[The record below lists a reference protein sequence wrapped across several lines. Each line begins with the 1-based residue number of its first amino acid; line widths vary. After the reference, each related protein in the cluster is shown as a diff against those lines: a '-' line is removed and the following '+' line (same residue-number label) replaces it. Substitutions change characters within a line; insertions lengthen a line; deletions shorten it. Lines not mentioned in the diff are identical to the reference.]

1 MLIQKIVIR
10 GEQQPPASVSR
21 PPEDQTVLKKS
32 YRIGA
37 SVRGGA
43 EPHIIDLQPDDLLEL
58 EFEDNTLWFSNA
70 DHLAELYPEAVAQS
84 RTADG
89 AFELPTVLPSDGA
102 ERGIVGDIA
111 LKALNIFV
119 KKQVQGKVHELATD
133 LEKKQLQDY
142 SGLFQL
148 RRDFSFQEYVPTLT
162 STPHLLFL
170 HGTASSTLGSF
181 GGLIGTDIWTFI
193 EQHYGQQ
200 VLTFQHE
207 TLTKNPLQNAFKLVE
222 KLPNNFEL
230 HIISHSR
237 GGLVG
242 DILSRFSHSDNE
254 RYRGFDDNEIA
265 YLEKTSRQNDIEWI
279 IRLQEALHNKRITV
293 SKFVRVACPA
303 SGTTLAS
310 KRLDT
315 LLNVTM
321 NLVGYGT
328 GVGAN
333 PFYAGFKNLIAAAID
348 SKNEV
353 DVLPGLEAMN
363 PRSPFIKVLNSPA
376 TQVLVNS
383 PVHVVSG
390 NCKIKPDLKALL
402 IIVSKL
408 FYLEDNDLVV
418 NTHAMYQGAKRA
430 DTLVQY
436 FFDEIGEVDH
446 FNYFKNERT
455 RKAIQAALAARPDTL
470 APGFSQMLQE
480 SIVSGDR
487 QAWTERE
494 DGRLYTDTV
503 TGEKPI
509 VVLLPGIMGS
519 NLSKGNKEL
528 WINYW
533 RMLWGKL
540 ISLDIDNEGV
550 EALSVVKTSY
560 GALKRYLSE
569 KYDVVVFPFDWRK
582 SLTDTA
588 SLFNDKIQALLTENQ
603 PIKIIAH
610 SMGGVMIRDFILQHP
625 ATWQKLNRSSGFRL
639 LFLGSPLGGSF
650 RIPAVLCGRDAIINK
665 LSRVD
670 IIHDEK
676 ELIEVFSKF
685 PGLLNLLPLTTDPD
699 NDFAKLSTWK
709 KLSAPLGAWPLP
721 QENDLHQF
729 QQYRETTLKGLD
741 QIDYSNMVYIA
752 GKDTSTPCGYR
763 VEETSTGEKELVF
776 VSTGE
781 GDQSVTWDSGIPRK
795 MIENGTVYYVPVTHG
810 ALANEP
816 KIFGGIGELLAQG
829 VTHSLS
835 KNRPMVR
842 SQEKRFRAPETY
854 DFDLSPQGVE
864 KTILGLTSQSTPLA
878 TELPMRV
885 SVSNGDLRYARYP
898 VLAGH
903 FLHDGILYA
912 EKAIDQYLH
921 GALAERHQ
929 LGLYPGEVGTSELL
943 TSSEEFKG
951 AIIVGLGK
959 FGALTAFQLTQTVE
973 QGVTRY
979 LLSRTSGLSA
989 DRYSGASSE
998 RIGLSS
1004 LVIACGYGGL
1014 TIESSVRAIIQG
1026 VVNANHKLKKLHGE
1040 GMRGV
1045 EVIEFIELYED
1056 SALGCFYS
1064 LRKIEN
1070 DENKSLHISVSPRRI
1085 RSLLGSRKRLPTE
1098 ASENWWKKLTVQL
1111 VHRKDG
1117 ADTIRCLQFSA
1128 STGGAREE
1136 QRELYSSTAIVEQL
1150 IDQIS
1155 TDRQWTPAL
1164 ARTVYELLIP
1174 NDFKEELKKQGNI
1187 NWILDKYTAS
1197 YPWELLQDSAMNAK
1211 PLCVNAG
1218 MIRQL
1223 TTQEYRV
1230 RIKAV
1235 VQNNALVIGDPNL
1248 KGFIGQLPGA
1258 LEEGRRVSE
1267 ILTRN
1272 GYGTTAVLQGHP
1284 SEIVPALF
1292 SADYKVIHLAGHGVF
1307 DEKSPES
1314 SGMVI
1319 GENVFLSTREICQ
1332 MSTVPELVFVNCCHL
1347 GKTDGVAEAYYR
1359 NRYKLAANIGVQLIE
1374 NGVKAVVV
1382 AGWAV
1387 DDAAAQDFASVFYEG
1402 MFAGYTFGEAVQR
1415 ARKVVY
1421 TKHTS
1426 NTWGAYQCY
1435 GDPFYQFRNTWK
1447 DEAPYQPEFVIAEQA
1462 EIELDNLSN
1471 KIETGQYEQ
1480 DDLMRQLL
1488 ALSEAVDAADIRN
1501 ATITGLEALIYANMC
1516 EYDKAVAK
1524 FESTLAMEE
1533 ASFTVSTLER
1543 YCNIRAKK
1551 HVRDFFT
1558 LQPRPTDSV
1567 AKMNQVIGDLEK
1579 LLAISP
1585 TAERHSLL
1593 GSALKRKA
1601 LVYTSKKQKM
1611 ANYVKAAAHYRQ
1623 AHLGRKNGYSA
1634 YSVTNWLEIESVLV
1648 LAGERHWGKTVPSKK
1663 ADYSL
1668 PTRIEAT
1675 QQLNDALEALTTPSD
1690 AMDYW
1695 GLVAVASLRLCLVI
1709 VHHEGDDSYQDDD
1722 EIFFLFKNLWHKA
1735 GSRGKKVAKIEH
1747 LELLLDALSLVKPG
1761 KVDTLIEKVESLK
1774 GELNRLL

>member
-1 MLIQKIVIR
+1 MPIQKIVIR
-10 GEQQPPASVSR
+10 GEQQPPASVGTA
-21 PPEDQTVLKKS
+21 PEDQTILKES

-37 SVRGGA
+37 SVRGSTTA
-43 EPHIIDLQPDDLLEL
+43 HTLTLDKDDLLEL
-58 EFEDNTLWFSNA
+58 RFEDNTVWFSNA
-70 DHLAELYPEAVAQS
+70 DHLAELYPEATAQN
-84 RTADG
+84 RAING
-89 AFELPTVLPSDGA
+89 AFVLPTALPSQEI
-102 ERGIVGDIA
+102 ERGMVGDIA

-119 KKQVQGKVHELATD
+119 KKQVQGKVQELASD

-148 RRDFSFQEYVPTLT
+148 RRDFSFQAYVPTLT

-181 GGLIGTDIWTFI
+181 GGLIGTDVWTFM

-200 VLTFQHE
+200 LLTFQHE
-207 TLTKNPLQNAFKLVE
+207 TLTKNPLQNAFELVE
-222 KLPNNFEL
+222 KLPNNIEL

-265 YLEKTSRQNDIEWI
+265 YLEKTGRQNDIEWI
-279 IRLQEALHNKRITV
+279 TRLQKELHDKRITV
-293 SKFVRVACPA
+293 SKFIRVACPA

-333 PFYAGFKNLIAAAID
+333 PFYAGFKNLIAAVID

-353 DVLPGLEAMN
+353 DILPGLEAMN
-363 PRSPFIKVLNSPA
+363 PTSPFIKVLNSPA
-376 TQVLVNS
+376 TQVLVNR
-383 PVHVVSG
+383 PIHIVSG
-390 NCKIKPDLKALL
+390 NCKIKLELKALL

-430 DTLVQY
+430 DRLVQY

-455 RKAIQAALAARPDTL
+455 RKAIQAALTAQPGTL

-494 DGRLYTDTV
+494 DGRLYTDTI

-519 NLSKGNKEL
+519 NLSQGNKEL

-533 RMLWGKL
+533 RLLWGKL
-540 ISLDIDNEGV
+540 VSLDIDNEDV

-560 GALKRYLSE
+560 GALKTYLSE

-582 SLTDTA
+582 SLTNTA
-588 SLFNDKIQALLTENQ
+588 SLFNDKISALLTENQ

-610 SMGGVMIRDFILQHP
+610 SMGGVMVRDFMLQHP
-625 ATWQKLNRSSGFRL
+625 ATWQKLNRSSEFRL
-639 LFLGSPLGGSF
+639 VFLGSPLQGSF

-665 LSRVD
+665 LSQVD
-670 IIHDEK
+670 IFHDKK
-676 ELIEVFSKF
+676 ELIEIFSKF
-685 PGLLNLLPLTTDPD
+685 PGLLNLLPLTTDPE

-709 KLSAPLGAWPLP
+709 KLSAPLGEWPLP
-721 QENDLHQF
+721 PESDLQQF
-729 QQYRETTLKGLD
+729 EQYREIVKKGLA
-741 QIDYSNMVYIA
+741 QIDYSNTVYIA
-752 GKDTSTPCGYR
+752 GKDTATPCGYR
-763 VEETSTGEKELVF
+763 IEKTSTGEKELVF

-781 GDQSVTWDSGIPRK
+781 GDQSVTWDSGIPKK
-795 MIENGTVYYVPVTHG
+795 MIEDGTVYYVPVTHG

-816 KIFGGIGELLAQG
+816 KIFGGIADLLAQG
-829 VTHSLS
+829 FTHSLS
-835 KNRPMVR
+835 KTRPTVR
-842 SQEKRFRAPETY
+842 SHEKLFRAPDTY
-854 DFDLSPQGVE
+854 DFDLSPLGVE
-864 KTILGLTSQSTPLA
+864 KTILGLTARETSVA
-878 TELPMRV
+878 TKLPMRV
-885 SVSNGDLRYARYP
+885 SVSNGDLCYARYP

-912 EKAIDQYLH
+912 EKAIDQYLE

-929 LGLYPGEVGTSELL
+929 LGLYPGEIGTSELL
-943 TSSEEFKG
+943 TSSQAFKG
-951 AIIVGLGK
+951 AIIIGLGK

-979 LLSRTSGLSA
+979 LLSRTSSLSA
-989 DRYSGASSE
+989 DYHVGASSE
-998 RIGLSS
+998 GIGISS

-1026 VVNANHKLKKLHGE
+1026 VVNANRKLKKLHGE
-1040 GMRGV
+1040 GVSGV

-1070 DENKSLHISVSPRRI
+1070 DENKSLHISVNPKQIRR
-1085 RSLLGSRKRLPTE
+1085 LLGSRKRLPTE
-1098 ASENWWKKLTVQL
+1098 ASENWWKKLTVKL
-1111 VHRKDG
+1111 VDREEMSEP
-1117 ADTIRCLQFSA
+1117 IRCLQFSA

-1155 TDRQWTPAL
+1155 THRQWTPAL

-1223 TTQEYRV
+1223 TTQDYRL

-1258 LEEGRRVSE
+1258 LEESRRVSE
-1267 ILTRN
+1267 ILTQN
-1272 GYGTTAVLQGHP
+1272 GYETTTVLQGHP
-1284 SEIVPALF
+1284 SEIIPALF
-1292 SADYKVIHLAGHGVF
+1292 SSDYKVIHLAGHGVF
-1307 DEKSPES
+1307 NEKAPES

-1347 GKTDGVAEAYYR
+1347 GKTDGVAEEYYR

-1402 MFAGYTFGEAVQR
+1402 MFAGYTFGQAVQQ

-1421 TKHTS
+1421 TKYTS

-1471 KIETGQYEQ
+1471 KVETGRYPQEA
-1480 DDLMRQLL
+1480 LMRQLL
-1488 ALSEAVDAADIRN
+1488 AVSEAVDQADIRN
-1501 ATITGLEALIYANMC
+1501 ASITGLEALIYANLC
-1516 EYDKAVAK
+1516 EYDLAVAK

-1533 ASFTVSTLER
+1533 ASFTVATLER
-1543 YCNIRAKK
+1543 YCNVRAKK

-1558 LQPRPTDSV
+1558 QQPRPTDSV
-1567 AKMNQVIGDLEK
+1567 TKMNQVIGDLEK

-1585 TAERHSLL
+1585 TAERYSLL

-1601 LVYTSKKQKM
+1601 LVCTSKKQKT
-1611 ANYVKAAAHYRQ
+1611 ANYVRAASQYRQ
-1623 AHLGRKNGYSA
+1623 AHMSQKSGYSA
-1634 YSVTNWLEIESVLV
+1634 YSITNWLEIESVLV
-1648 LAGERHWGKTVPSKK
+1648 LAEERHWGKLVRSKK
-1663 ADYSL
+1663 DQYPL
-1668 PTRIEAT
+1668 PTRHDAA
-1675 QQLNDALEALTTPSD
+1675 QQLHDALAALNTSAA

-1695 GLVAVASLRLCLVI
+1695 NLVTVASLRLCLAI
-1709 VHHEGDDSYQDDD
+1709 VHHEEDNGYRDED
-1722 EIFFLFKNLWHKA
+1722 EILSLFRSLWHKA
-1735 GSRGKKVAKIEH
+1735 GSRGKKVAEIEH
-1747 LELLLDALSLVKPG
+1747 LELLLDALTLVKPG
-1761 KVDTLIEKVESLK
+1761 KVDALIEKIESLK
-1774 GELNRLL
+1774 TELDRLL